1 MKDLISLPGRRVWLA
16 VSLLGSILSTLV
28 IQPGMAQVKLGDG
41 KSAAISNVITDIPRI
56 GEVELPATNVKGLL
70 SQSPTPS
77 NPTSIP
83 RSSPQGGEPQC
94 QVPATGNPSSALAP
108 QGTGSPNQVGKVIQI
123 TGVKAN
129 PTNKG
134 LEVIL
139 ETPVGTQLQ
148 LTNRSTGNN
157 FIVDVSGG
165 QLRLPSGDFF
175 IFRSEKPVEGITEII
190 VTNIDANT
198 VRVTVVGEKALPT
211 VELFDDNAGLVFAVA
226 STATATSPQ
235 QPLQAPQAQQPQNQ
249 TQPSQS
255 VPGDEPIELVVTGEQ
270 DGYNVPNASTA
281 TRTDTPLRDIP
292 QSIQVVPQQVLKD
305 QQVIQ
310 ASEALRNVSGVQQAI
325 PSGGSAEDI
334 YFIRGFQQNIN
345 LRDGFRDSNQRL
357 VETANLERIEVLKG
371 PASVLYGNVD
381 PGGVINFVTK
391 QPLRDPFYSLGV
403 QAGSFGLV
411 RPTLDIS
418 GPLNPELTLLYRLNA
433 LFQHGGY
440 FRNFD
445 QEIEH
450 YFVSPVLSWKIND
463 RTNLILEFEH
473 LDEKRPLDDG
483 LVAFGR
489 GVANIP
495 FDRVLSEKDD
505 NFSRTEDTVGYR
517 LEHDLSEDLKLRS
530 RFRFTVS
537 DSRYRNTSAGSLN
550 EQTGELSRNWADIP
564 VNFNNYLLEND
575 LVGKFSTGSVKHTLL
590 FGVDLERT
598 TNNINYHVD
607 AAPSIN
613 IFNPVYGNVRRPNQD
628 QLPVVY
634 AINNQTNFL
643 GIFLQDQITVTD
655 NLKLLLGGRFDL
667 VDQKSTSDQQD
678 DAFTP
683 RVGIVYQPIQPIS
696 LYASF
701 SKSFQPNS
709 GTRVD
714 GSLLPPERGTQYE
727 VGVKGEFLDN
737 KLTATLAAYEITK
750 SNVATTDPNNTIFVI
765 PVGEQRSR
773 GVELDVAGEILTGWN
788 IIASY
793 AYTDAKVTKS
803 NDGQQGNQFYN
814 VPYNAASLWTTY
826 KIQTGNLQGLGF
838 GLGLFYVGD
847 RQGDLA
853 NDFKVDSYLRTDAS
867 IFYRRNNLRLGLNFK
882 NLFNVDYIEASR
894 TRTTVNPGAPFT
906 VQGTISW
913 EF

>member
-1 MKDLISLPGRRVWLA
+1 MINQWQQVVLIISA
-16 VSLLGSILSTLV
+16 LLGLGV
-28 IQPGMAQVKLGDG
+28 QPVWAQTVEKN
-41 KSAAISNVITDIPRI
+41 ISNISSIREI
-56 GEVELPATNVKGLL
+56 KLPLTTAQMLV
-70 SQSPTPS
+70 QSPVS
-77 NPTSIP
+77 EIV
-83 RSSPQGGEPQC
+83 
-94 QVPATGNPSSALAP
+94 QVTD
-108 QGTGSPNQVGKVIQI
+108 
-123 TGVKAN
+123 VKAN

-134 LEVIL
+134 VEVIL
-139 ETPVGTQLQ
+139 QTSKGQELQ
-148 LTNRSTGNN
+148 LVNRSAGDN
-157 FIVDVSGG
+157 FIVDVPNA
-165 QLRLPSGDFF
+165 QLRLPSGEAFT
-175 IFRSEKPVEGITEII
+175 FRSDKPIAGITQIT
-190 VTNIDANT
+190 VTNFNANT
-198 VRVTVVGEKALPT
+198 IRVTVTGETLAPQ
-211 VELFDDNAGLVFAVA
+211 VELYDSPNEGLIFSVA
-226 STATATSPQ
+226 STAPR
-235 QPLQAPQAQQPQNQ
+235 AQQPQPQQNQ

-255 VPGDEPIELVVTGEQ
+255 STSGDEPIELVVTGEQ
-270 DGYNVPNASTA
+270 DGYNVPDASTA

-310 ASEALRNVSGVQQAI
+310 ASEALRNVSGVQQSI

-334 YFIRGFQQNIN
+334 FSIRGFEQNVN
-345 LRDGFRDSNQRL
+345 LRDGFRDVDQKL

-381 PGGVINFVTK
+381 PGGAINFVTK
-391 QPLRDPFYSLGV
+391 QPLRDPFYSFGV

-411 RPTLDIS
+411 RPTADLS
-418 GPLNPELTLLYRLNA
+418 GPLNPERTLLYRLNA
-433 LFQHGGY
+433 VYQHGGY
-440 FRNFD
+440 FRDLD
-445 QEIEH
+445 QEIER
-450 YFVSPVLSWKIND
+450 YFVSPVLNWKID
-463 RTNLILEFEH
+463 EHTNLTLEFEH

-483 LVAFGR
+483 LIAFGR

-495 FDRVLSEKDD
+495 FDRILNERDD
-505 NFSRTEDTVGYR
+505 NFSRTQDTVGYR
-517 LEHDLSEDLKLRS
+517 LEHNLSEDLKLRS

-537 DSRYRNTSAGSLN
+537 DSRYRSASAGSLN

-564 VNFNNYLLEND
+564 VNFKNYLLQND
-575 LVGKFSTGSVKHTLL
+575 LIGKFSTGRVKHTLL

-613 IFNPVYGNVRRPNQD
+613 IFNPIYGTVPRPYQD

-643 GIFLQDQITVTD
+643 GIFLQDQVTVTD

-709 GTRVD
+709 GTLVD
-714 GSLLPPERGTQYE
+714 GSLLPAERGTQYE
-727 VGVKGEFLDN
+727 VGVKGEFLNN
-737 KLTATLAAYEITK
+737 KLTLTLAAYEITK
-750 SNVATTDPNNTIFVI
+750 SNVATTDPNNTNFVI

-773 GVELDVAGEILTGWN
+773 GIELDIAGEILPGWN

-793 AYTDAKVTKS
+793 ANTDAKVTKS
-803 NDGQQGNQFYN
+803 NDGQQGNQLYN

-826 KIQTGNLQGLGF
+826 ELQTGSLQGLGF

-867 IFYRRNNLRLGLNFK
+867 VFYRRNKLSLGLNFK

-906 VQGTISW
+906 VQGTVSW